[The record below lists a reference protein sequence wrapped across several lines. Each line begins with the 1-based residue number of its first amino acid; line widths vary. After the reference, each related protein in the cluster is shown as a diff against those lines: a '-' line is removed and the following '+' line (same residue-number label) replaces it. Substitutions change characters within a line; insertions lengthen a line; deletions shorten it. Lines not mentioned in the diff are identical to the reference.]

1 MRERSEIKLDI
12 FKYAKEYNLP
22 KEFYPLIDEF
32 EKSVAD
38 MALMETQDRLN
49 FVRESLGLKQK

>member
-1 MRERSEIKLDI
+1 MGEIKLDI

-38 MALMETQDRLN
+38 MALMEIQDRLN